1 MSSKFFARKGVVQ
14 VAVTCLPMYI
24 AGLAVVNVILVS
36 IAFSIVITIVVKLTK
51 VTVVT
56 DETKIILAINVA
68 R

>member
-1 MSSKFFARKGVVQ
+1 MSSKFFARKEVVQ
-14 VAVTCLPMYI
+14 VAVTCLPMCI
-24 AGLAVVNVILVS
+24 AGLAVVNVILVL